1 MVRADR
7 QEAIFI
13 AWPVSGNAIG
23 YIGCIGKSD
32 SPAMLQQLDLNLLYV
47 LVALENKRS
56 VSAAALTLQKSQPA
70 VSGALAKLRTFF
82 NDPLFVRSGN
92 SMQPTPRAIAL
103 IEGARQVLERVGTDI
118 VSTPTFDPSTSH
130 QPINIA
136 LSDVGEVVFLPAV
149 LADFRRSAPNAL
161 VRSVSL
167 PAADV
172 AAGLESGSIDLAV
185 GYFPDLRKSNF
196 FQQALFTDTF
206 ASLVRLD
213 HPLTARKLSL
223 KQYLQLDHAV
233 VHAESRTE
241 EVMERYL
248 ARRKI
253 RRRIV
258 LSTPH
263 FASVP
268 IIVAQSDLIVTI
280 PEPLAR
286 YFARASANV
295 RTVGLPFEPPRIQ
308 LKQFWHRKFHHDRR
322 NAWLRSRVCELF
334 QRRE

>member
-1 MVRADR
+1 MH
-7 QEAIFI
+7 
-13 AWPVSGNAIG
+13 
-23 YIGCIGKSD
+23 
-32 SPAMLQQLDLNLLYV
+32 QLDLNLLHV
-47 LVALENKRS
+47 LVALEKKRS
-56 VSAAALTLQKSQPA
+56 VSAAALALEKSQPA
-70 VSGALAKLRTFF
+70 VSGALSKLRSFF

-92 SMQPTPRAIAL
+92 SMQPTPRAITL
-103 IEGARQVLERVGTDI
+103 IEAARQVLDRVGTDI
-118 VSTPTFDPSTSH
+118 VSNPSFDPQTNH
-130 QPINIA
+130 QTINIA
-136 LSDVGEVVFLPAV
+136 LSDVGEVVFLPA
-149 LADFRRSAPNAL
+149 LLKDLRRVAPSAL

-172 AAGLESGSIDLAV
+172 AAALESGSIDLAV
-185 GYFPDLRKSNF
+185 GYFPDLKQSNF

-213 HPLTARKLSL
+213 HPVTARKLTL
-223 KQYLQLDHAV
+223 RQYLQLEHAV

-253 RRRIV
+253 RRKVV

-263 FASVP
+263 FASAP

-286 YFARASANV
+286 YFARVSANV
-295 RTVGLPFEPPRIQ
+295 RTVGLPFDPPRIQ
-308 LKQFWHRKFHHDRR
+308 LKQFWHRKFHHDQR

-334 QRRE
+334 QKRE

>member
-1 MVRADR
+1 
-7 QEAIFI
+7 
-13 AWPVSGNAIG
+13 
-23 YIGCIGKSD
+23 
-32 SPAMLQQLDLNLLYV
+32 MLRQLDLNLLYV
-47 LVALENKRS
+47 LVVLEEKRS
-56 VSAAALTLQKSQPA
+56 VSAAALALQKSQPA
-70 VSGALAKLRTFF
+70 VSGALARLRLFF

-92 SMQPTPRAIAL
+92 SMQPTPRASAL
-103 IEGARQVLERVGTDI
+103 IEAARQVLERVGTDI
-118 VSTPTFDPSTSH
+118 VSTRAFEPGSNRQTIS
-130 QPINIA
+130 IA
-136 LSDVGEVVFLPAV
+136 LSDVGEVVFLPA
-149 LADFRRSAPNAL
+149 LLRDLRRLAPNAL

-172 AAGLESGSIDLAV
+172 AAGLESGSIDLAI
-185 GYFPDLRKSNF
+185 GYFPDLKKSNF

-206 ASLVRLD
+206 ASLLRLD
-213 HPLTARKLSL
+213 HPVSARKLTL
-223 KQYLQLDHAV
+223 KQYLQLEHAV

-253 RRRIV
+253 RRKVV

-263 FASVP
+263 FASAP

-286 YFARASANV
+286 YFAQVSANV
-295 RTVGLPFEPPRIQ
+295 RTVGLPFDAPRIQ
-308 LKQFWHRKFHHDRR
+308 LKQFWHRKFHHDER